1 MTGGIAVNQLHAK
14 SHKEWGRTSIARRR
28 RCMGRGGFVEETE
41 TNEACKEGQ
50 DEEDAH
56 CNSEVLEPGSEVA
69 VERIDL
75 VGTGKD

>member
-1 MTGGIAVNQLHAK
+1 
-14 SHKEWGRTSIARRR
+14 
-28 RCMGRGGFVEETE
+28 MGRGGFVEETE